1 MKGNRKLFSILTALA
16 LCLAL
21 LPGTARAADAGG
33 PGVSISGESLVSG
46 KQYVADGSGV
56 VEKTETTPADTPYLD
71 YNNGVLTVYGQM
83 DLKTC
88 YFRITGNVTFTG
100 GEDSC
105 LETDQTYLDKST
117 LTLSGSVDFKPRL
130 LSGNTSASPANK
142 LTTTAGYSGD
152 IAIQDNPSSSYV
164 LLDVQSSASISI
176 MGVVN
181 YSYNIPTAPMT
192 LKSAGDISL
201 KSLLEYPTVTI
212 KGKNVSLTGG
222 PAFRGNFLTITA
234 EQDVTIESGTL
245 AIMGAAEVSA
255 GGNVTI
261 SSGSTLVSANSTNS
275 LTVKNAQ
282 SVSIQG
288 KTDATNEYIAQL
300 LTVPVTFEN
309 CGNVTVTDT
318 GTGEILKEGVAVTSN
333 CPWTATTGGKTVTI
347 PSGSWTYG
355 GNISSTLNAT
365 TGTYVIN
372 SANPIVYNAGEGK
385 IFYKPAAEGTPAV
398 LTLDGASLAE
408 TLQISPVSPVQMELK
423 GNNQSKEIYTGPLTL
438 TGTGS
443 FAGTLL
449 ASEFT
454 NNSTGTLNAVVG
466 VFGQG
471 DIHSYTVYGE
481 RSTSD
486 SAFNVSTSVPLTIAE
501 GAVLTVDAAN
511 RFTING
517 PAGLTNNGTI
527 INNAGITINADQD
540 AADEDISAFIKSLKL
555 TGTGNL
561 SVKKGSGTAE
571 TYTNSGLKLLPP
583 AGTDGKLDLSSK
595 TTGEDKLTTEGYKW
609 EVLETDINSGAI
621 TSAALTLAPGFNAAE
636 LELPNTGAIQIVTQG
651 EASVKT
657 LALDNPTVELT
668 LSGNGPLTITDH
680 VEISGAENSLTV
692 DAGAKVVAYNG
703 ISIGASGGVDSTVTV
718 NGTLTVAQGSGS
730 AAIYGGKVAVGTTG
744 ILEVSGEKGVEL
756 HGVGGNFSDLFTV
769 TGNGRFTAN
778 CSDYNVRVQSSGSFP
793 AGTTAAGAI
802 NLGPEYMPDGC
813 EARLDGTQIKLV
825 RISDGQ
831 ELIGHLTIH
840 KNHTWS
846 SDWTADG
853 DIGHYHACTFEGCAA
868 KNDERPHFY
877 AHGANACRDCNHA
890 RPANTPDS
898 DSSEEGGDSFAGFFG
913 GGNFGGGGSGVSGY
927 TVTVEKASHG
937 EVASSRRTAFQG
949 DTVTLAVT
957 PDSGY
962 MLDTL
967 TVTDSL
973 GNEIEP
979 TEKGGGE
986 YTFPMPGRDV
996 TVRASFISSAC
1007 TGGADCP
1014 SRAFSDLD
1022 TGKWYH
1028 EAVDY
1033 VLQNGLMSGYGSGL
1047 FGPNDTLSRAQ
1058 FAQIIYNREGRPAAT
1073 GGNAFLDVAS
1083 NAWYAPAAAW
1093 AAANGIVSGYGDGR
1107 FGPNDNITR
1116 EQLAVMLWRY
1126 AGSPAAVDRE
1136 LRFADAD
1143 KAGGWALEAL
1153 RWAAEQ
1159 GLAGGKGG
1167 GALDPKG
1174 NATRAETAA
1183 MLMRYVFLQ
1192 Q

>member
-21 LPGTARAADAGG
+21 LPGTARAAEGD
-33 PGVSISGESLVSG
+33 PGVSVNNSPLVSG

-56 VEKTETTPADTPYLD
+56 VEKTETTPAGTPYLD
-71 YNNGVLTVYGQM
+71 YTNGVLTVHGQM

-100 GEDSC
+100 GEGSC
-105 LETDQTYLDKST
+105 LETNQTYLDNST
-117 LTLSGSVDFKPRL
+117 LTLSGSVDFKPQM
-130 LSGNTSASPANK
+130 LSGNYSASPANK
-142 LTTTAGYSGD
+142 LTTTNDYSGD
-152 IAIQDNPSSSYV
+152 IAIGSSNSV
-164 LLDVQSSASISI
+164 VLDVQNSASISI
-176 MGVVN
+176 TGVVN
-181 YSYNIPTAPMT
+181 YSPTPPSDPMT
-192 LKSAGDISL
+192 LKSSGDINIANM
-201 KSLLEYPTVTI
+201 LLYDKVTI
-212 KGKNVSLTGG
+212 EGKNVSLKNG
-222 PAFRGNFLTITA
+222 PVFQGNLLTITA
-234 EQDVTIESGTL
+234 EQDVTIESSTL
-245 AIMGAAEVSA
+245 AIIGAAEVSA

-261 SSGSTLVSANSTNS
+261 SSGSTLVSANSMNS

-282 SVSIQG
+282 TVSITG
-288 KTDATNEYIAQL
+288 NTNEYNPSL
-300 LTVPVTFEN
+300 LAVPVTFEN

-355 GNISSTLNAT
+355 GDISSTLNAT

-372 SANPIVYNAGEGK
+372 SANPIVYDAGEGK
-385 IFYKPAAEGTPAV
+385 IFYKPAAAETPAV
-398 LTLDGASLAE
+398 LTLDGASLDG

-466 VFGQG
+466 VSGQG

-540 AADEDISAFIKSLKL
+540 AADEDISAFIKSLNL

-561 SVKKGSGTAE
+561 SVKKVSGSGDAD
-571 TYTNSGLKLLPP
+571 TYTNSGLKLLTP
-583 AGTDGKLDLSSK
+583 AGTGGALDLSSAG
-595 TTGEDKLTTEGYKW
+595 TDDTSNWATQGYKW
-609 EVLETDINSGAI
+609 ENVVKDQVSGEI
-621 TSAALTLAPGFNAAE
+621 TSGTLTLAPGFNATSVT
-636 LELPNTGAIQIVTQG
+636 LPDAAVTIVTTG
-651 EASVKT
+651 ESRIGTLSAGSNPQKT
-657 LALDNPTVELT
+657 ELT
-668 LSGNGPLTITDH
+668 FSGTGPLTVNERINLAGGSGNTIT
-680 VEISGAENSLTV
+680 VAT
-692 DAGAKVVAYNG
+692 DAQVTTNNG
-703 ISIGASGGVDSTVTV
+703 IYVGSTGESSVTV
-718 NGTLTVAQGSGS
+718 SGTLTAAGNTT
-730 AAIYGGKVAVGTTG
+730 AAISAGKVSVDTTG
-744 ILEVSGEKGVEL
+744 ILEVSGKYGVEL
-756 HGVGGNFSDLFTV
+756 RGMYTGSEYLFTNLFTV
-769 TGNGRFTAN
+769 TGDGRFTAN
-778 CSDYNVRVQSSGSFP
+778 CSDYNVRVQAAGSSFP
-793 AGTTAAGAI
+793 EGTTAAGAI

-813 EARLDGTQIKLV
+813 EARLYGSQIKLV

-831 ELIGHLTIH
+831 ELTGPLTIH
-840 KNHTWS
+840 KNHVWS
-846 SDWTADG
+846 SDWTDG
-853 DIGHYHACTFEGCAA
+853 GEDTHYHACTYPGCTA
-868 KNDERPHFY
+868 KNDERPHYY
-877 AHGANACRDCNHA
+877 AHGADACRDCGHA
-890 RPANTPDS
+890 RPAGTP
-898 DSSEEGGDSFAGFFG
+898 DSSEEGGDSFG
-913 GGNFGGGGSGVSGY
+913 GGNFGGSFGGGGSGVSGY

-937 EVASSRRTAFQG
+937 EVTSSRRTAFQG

-973 GNEIEP
+973 GNEIEL
-979 TEKGGGE
+979 TEKSGGE

-996 TVRASFISSAC
+996 TVRASFISGAC

-1033 VLQNGLMSGYGSGL
+1033 VLRNGLMSGYGSGL

-1058 FAQIIYNREGRPAAT
+1058 LAQIIYNREGRPAAT

-1143 KAGGWALEAL
+1143 KAGDWALEAL

-1167 GALDPKG
+1167 GVLDPKG
-1174 NATRAETAA
+1174 NATRAEAAA
-1183 MLMRYVFLQ
+1183 MLMRYVSLQ